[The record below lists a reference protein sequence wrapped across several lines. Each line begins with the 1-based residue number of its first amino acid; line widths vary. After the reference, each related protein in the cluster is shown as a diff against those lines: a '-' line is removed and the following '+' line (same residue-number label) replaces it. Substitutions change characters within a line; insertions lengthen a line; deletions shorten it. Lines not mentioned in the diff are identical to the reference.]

1 MQSAEFSS
9 DGSYIIVTF
18 SALTNRGGYSGS
30 FSCAKLLSF
39 SAATSGTCRFDAD
52 DWSKL
57 NVYPSSTSSEK
68 LDIGDIV
75 TVSSGVIKSKCTT
88 FKSVCNGWKKTMPS
102 SSVSISKPSVMTY
115 PVIVIGAPATVG
127 VCTDVTIDLSASTY
141 NGGRDWLSVDFTVI
155 STTIN
160 ASLVED
166 FLNQEYTIS
175 PPTPIPSSLLVRG
188 GEYDIKIT
196 LCNFL
201 TACSSSIY
209 SLSIDNSVDLVPNA
223 IITGSSK
230 VTISHED
237 TYLELAS
244 MAYTTNCDGSKSY
257 SNLKYEW
264 SVIDHPELDSIS
276 KDDSKFKLMTSSLD
290 VGSSYEIE
298 VKVTNT
304 ITTKSSTASVAVYV
318 TAASIVS
325 AIDGGDYQTVRVG
338 GTITIDGSNSY
349 DYDQPDVL
357 GTAAGLSYTWS
368 CFQLLPR
375 YSTSCPFAKRN
386 GLTSSTL
393 ELAAVAESSVGAVAA
408 IKLQVY
414 DSTRISEKY
423 IKLEMI
429 ESVAP
434 VVTISTDASSLTN
447 FDTRSSLVISGE
459 VDLKAS
465 CTSVWSIDD
474 DAIEL
479 RNVSLTAV
487 SRDLSPGSV
496 STATLVLSPS
506 ALAEK
511 SSYTFYLTCD
521 NSYAS
526 IAVTTNSPP
535 IPGLFSVA
543 PSTGTELTTEF
554 QFTASLWT
562 DPDLPISYVFGFIP
576 AAAASNDSSMLVV
589 RSKSTVSYTTVT
601 LPAGDVG
608 NEKLLT
614 CVVKVMDSYES
625 SVYQNTLI
633 TVYTSGESSD
643 DIEAGLLAS
652 VQSNAG
658 VVESS
663 KQVLAVASE
672 VLNRGN
678 CSSNCTA
685 REALRHA
692 LVTSLSSIVE
702 SEDVSETTASLWID
716 NLGSIA
722 QDPSDLNGD
731 SVAGVQALVS
741 SILAGSSELS
751 YSVTSGL
758 LGPLSSILTASKST
772 TNGLRRLTDGNATA
786 SNTVASTVL
795 DSLDTYCDQV
805 SSQIYGGQEDISTVT
820 DSFSVASSA
829 FTPTDDVVSLSS
841 PIEDGSNS
849 VSHTVSLTLLSTSTS
864 PVKLSLIT
872 MSQDSVEGVSNMTSD
887 VVRIRLSGVD
897 ATLSEDNVAGSY
909 INVTLQ
915 NKNRFPFSSI
925 PSNESFATQC
935 TLGLRE
941 TKRFTCAVSN
951 YVITHVC
958 DGSNNNWH
966 NSSCP
971 ETLVRTFCSSLD
983 LSTSAVGQQ
992 CTLLSSTEW
1001 NTTCSCFIR
1010 STSTSRK
1017 LGDEEVESFAVTIAS
1032 TSGYIA
1038 DQFAGT
1044 LSQAGAMD
1052 SPQDIYRVLTIIV
1065 MFGALWIV
1073 GIVLVLSS
1081 ISSKEM
1087 KDRAMKEKRRETAGR
1102 LRRLP
1107 LSVSPIVSKDYI
1119 FDYIK
1124 SVIPTVFSRKSVLQR
1139 LWSEFVTNH
1148 KYFKLFYPDE
1158 KSKPEARIIGCL
1170 YLLSVQTMFM
1180 FLLAVFYDLQGPS
1193 DDGSCPANVTETTCL
1208 TRKSVLDQRQSYCA
1222 WDGYSC
1228 SYNQPRFT
1236 MEVMA
1241 AVLILTSLASTLLNK
1256 PIEYIFAVLNAP
1268 TMDSVKVAD
1277 ALIGLST
1284 ISSKV
1289 SGLNRSKKVSVEE
1302 AKLPVTITAA
1312 SNSLYKARRAKLIGE
1327 VKEIPENIMIAH
1339 SLAKTSLTFLNSAL
1353 TETLQVVNKARHSK
1367 KCSVKNETMDG
1378 YLSDTSDEEEEK
1390 QADGARS
1397 AGYTSIKVPEPVITR
1412 QVFIKNLRGKAAAD
1426 QTLSSRR
1433 QANVAVG
1440 TSRPSFL
1447 QRIINRGN
1455 RVADVPMNVQQFN
1468 LLKDDINYQRKLLH
1482 QDERY

>member
-1 MQSAEFSS
+1 
-9 DGSYIIVTF
+9 
-18 SALTNRGGYSGS
+18 
-30 FSCAKLLSF
+30 
-39 SAATSGTCRFDAD
+39 
-52 DWSKL
+52 
-57 NVYPSSTSSEK
+57 
-68 LDIGDIV
+68 
-75 TVSSGVIKSKCTT
+75 
-88 FKSVCNGWKKTMPS
+88 
-102 SSVSISKPSVMTY
+102 
-115 PVIVIGAPATVG
+115 
-127 VCTDVTIDLSASTY
+127 
-141 NGGRDWLSVDFTVI
+141 
-155 STTIN
+155 
-160 ASLVED
+160 
-166 FLNQEYTIS
+166 
-175 PPTPIPSSLLVRG
+175 
-188 GEYDIKIT
+188 
-196 LCNFL
+196 
-201 TACSSSIY
+201 
-209 SLSIDNSVDLVPNA
+209 
-223 IITGSSK
+223 
-230 VTISHED
+230 
-237 TYLELAS
+237 
-244 MAYTTNCDGSKSY
+244 
-257 SNLKYEW
+257 
-264 SVIDHPELDSIS
+264 
-276 KDDSKFKLMTSSLD
+276 
-290 VGSSYEIE
+290 
-298 VKVTNT
+298 
-304 ITTKSSTASVAVYV
+304 
-318 TAASIVS
+318 
-325 AIDGGDYQTVRVG
+325 
-338 GTITIDGSNSY
+338 
-349 DYDQPDVL
+349 
-357 GTAAGLSYTWS
+357 
-368 CFQLLPR
+368 
-375 YSTSCPFAKRN
+375 
-386 GLTSSTL
+386 
-393 ELAAVAESSVGAVAA
+393 
-408 IKLQVY
+408 
-414 DSTRISEKY
+414 
-423 IKLEMI
+423 
-429 ESVAP
+429 
-434 VVTISTDASSLTN
+434 
-447 FDTRSSLVISGE
+447 
-459 VDLKAS
+459 
-465 CTSVWSIDD
+465 
-474 DAIEL
+474 
-479 RNVSLTAV
+479 
-487 SRDLSPGSV
+487 
-496 STATLVLSPS
+496 
-506 ALAEK
+506 
-511 SSYTFYLTCD
+511 
-521 NSYAS
+521 
-526 IAVTTNSPP
+526 
-535 IPGLFSVA
+535 
-543 PSTGTELTTEF
+543 
-554 QFTASLWT
+554 
-562 DPDLPISYVFGFIP
+562 
-576 AAAASNDSSMLVV
+576 
-589 RSKSTVSYTTVT
+589 
-601 LPAGDVG
+601 
-608 NEKLLT
+608 
-614 CVVKVMDSYES
+614 
-625 SVYQNTLI
+625 
-633 TVYTSGESSD
+633 
-643 DIEAGLLAS
+643 
-652 VQSNAG
+652 
-658 VVESS
+658 
-663 KQVLAVASE
+663 
-672 VLNRGN
+672 
-678 CSSNCTA
+678 
-685 REALRHA
+685 
-692 LVTSLSSIVE
+692 
-702 SEDVSETTASLWID
+702 
-716 NLGSIA
+716 
-722 QDPSDLNGD
+722 
-731 SVAGVQALVS
+731 
-741 SILAGSSELS
+741 
-751 YSVTSGL
+751 
-758 LGPLSSILTASKST
+758 
-772 TNGLRRLTDGNATA
+772 
-786 SNTVASTVL
+786 
-795 DSLDTYCDQV
+795 
-805 SSQIYGGQEDISTVT
+805 
-820 DSFSVASSA
+820 
-829 FTPTDDVVSLSS
+829 
-841 PIEDGSNS
+841 
-849 VSHTVSLTLLSTSTS
+849 
-864 PVKLSLIT
+864 
-872 MSQDSVEGVSNMTSD
+872 MTSD

-915 NKNRFPFSSI
+915 NKNRFHFSSI

-992 CTLLSSTEW
+992 CTLLIRTEW
-1001 NTTCSCFIR
+1001 NTTCSCFIH

-1065 MFGALWIV
+1065 MFGALWIG

-1256 PIEYIFAVLNAP
+1256 PIEYIFDVLNAP

-1289 SGLNRSKKVSVEE
+1289 SGLSRSNKVSVEE

-1353 TETLQVVNKARHSK
+1353 TETLQLVNKARLNK
-1367 KCSVKNETMDG
+1367 KWCVKNETMDG

-1397 AGYTSIKVPEPVITR
+1397 AGYTSIKMPEPVITR
-1412 QVFIKNLRGKAAAD
+1412 QVFSKNLRGKAAAD

-1482 QDERY
+1482 QDEKY